1 MAKTVDLC
9 SGVAAT
15 AGDQASVLVG
25 NTTPFLPGRDVVA
38 HILLDDSEGTDA
50 VIAIDGSDD
59 DSTWVADVATYTGLG
74 HGSVSCKVY
83 KYMRASVTTA
93 AGTTAGVLSVWL
105 EGV

>member
-1 MAKTVDLC
+1 MTKTVDLC

-15 AGDQASVLVG
+15 AGDKTAVLVG

-38 HILLDDSEGTDA
+38 HFQSSGSGTA
-50 VIAIDGSDD
+50 PAYAIDGSDD
-59 DSTWVADVATYTGLG
+59 NSTWVADIATTVAVG
-74 HGSVSCKVY
+74 HSSVSCKVY

-93 AGTTAGVLSVWL
+93 AGTAGVLSVWL